1 MPAIPHL
8 DKLIHATMMGGMVGA
23 IAFDYKRADRSRMLT
38 FRFMALLAVSICLFG
53 ALDEIAQVTLTTN
66 RSGDW
71 FDLLADIVG
80 AWAAVI
86 LAPPAINAVLKS
98 TT

>member
-23 IAFDYKRADRSRMLT
+23 IAFDYKRADRSRVLT

-53 ALDEIAQVTLTTN
+53 ALDEIAQVTLTAN

-80 AWAAVI
+80 AWVAVI